1 MLSFGTVLNLWVE
14 GHCKFGHAEQVWNIM
29 KVFRHGDLLI
39 APVAAIPPGGRVKED
54 MVLARGEATGHAHR
68 LESRGPVELWEFSN
82 EIYFR
87 LGADGGEVMHEE
99 HKAIQLQPGA
109 YRVWKQRQYEPQGAR
124 ARED

>member
-1 MLSFGTVLNLWVE
+1 MGT
-14 GHCKFGHAEQVWNIM
+14 KAELLP
-29 KVFRHGDLLI
+29 GTLDLLVLKATSLGPQHGYGVSVWI
-39 APVAAIPPGGRVKED
+39 SERTGGELELEDAA
-54 MVLARGEATGHAHR
+54 LYQALHR

-124 ARED
+124 AIED